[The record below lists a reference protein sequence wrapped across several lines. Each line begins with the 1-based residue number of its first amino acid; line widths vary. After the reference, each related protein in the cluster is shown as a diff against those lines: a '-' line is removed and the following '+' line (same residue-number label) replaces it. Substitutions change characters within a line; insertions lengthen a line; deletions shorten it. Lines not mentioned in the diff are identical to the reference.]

1 MARYTG
7 PILKKCRALGLEP
20 SVLGINKKSNRSSF
34 TEKKKMSE
42 YAIQLKEKQ
51 KARFVYG
58 MLEKQFYKYYQESSR
73 KAGITG
79 ENLLQL
85 LERRLDNV
93 AYRLGFAKT
102 RRQARQVVTHAH
114 LLINGQKVDIPSFR
128 LKVGDV
134 ITVSESSKNMA
145 IIKESVEGT
154 TAPSWLSLDKEKLE
168 AKVLQLPTRDAI
180 DFDINEQLIIEFY
193 SK

>member
-20 SVLGINKKSNRSSF
+20 SVLGINKKSTRTSF
-34 TEKKKMSE
+34 VEKKKMSE
-42 YAIQLKEKQ
+42 YAVQLKEKQ
-51 KARFVYG
+51 KAKFVYG
-58 MLEKQFYKYYQESSR
+58 MLEKQFYKYYQEASR
-73 KAGITG
+73 KTGKTG

-102 RRQARQVVTHAH
+102 RRQSRQVVTHAH
-114 LLINGQKVDIPSFR
+114 ILVNGMRVDIPSFR
-128 LKVGDV
+128 VKVGDV
-134 ITVSESSKNMA
+134 ITVVENSKNIA
-145 IIKESVEGT
+145 IIKEAVEGT
-154 TAPSWLSLDKEKLE
+154 TAPSWLSMDKEKLE
-168 AKVLQLPTRDAI
+168 AKVIQLPTRDVI
-180 DFDINEQLIIEFY
+180 DFDLNEQLIVEFY

>member
-20 SVLGINKKSNRSSF
+20 SVLGINKKSRRTSF

-42 YAIQLKEKQ
+42 YGIQLREKQ

-58 MLEKQFYKYYQESSR
+58 MLEKQFYKYYQEASR
-73 KAGITG
+73 RTGITG

-114 LLINGQKVDIPSFR
+114 LLINGQKVDVPSFR
-128 LKVGDV
+128 MKVGDV
-134 ITVSESSKNMA
+134 ITISEDSKNLA
-145 IIKESVEGT
+145 IIKEAVEGT

-180 DFDINEQLIIEFY
+180 DFDINEQLIVEFY